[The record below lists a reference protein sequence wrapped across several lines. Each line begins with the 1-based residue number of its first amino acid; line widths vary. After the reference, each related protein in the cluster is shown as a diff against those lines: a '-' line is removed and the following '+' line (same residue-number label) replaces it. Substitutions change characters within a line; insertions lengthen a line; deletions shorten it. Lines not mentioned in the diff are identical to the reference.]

1 MGIFLEIFIKYSI
14 LFYSID
20 VLMFVYQL
28 SKFERLSSDL
38 DGTMYNYDKAIR
50 MQQGCK
56 IKIKRK
62 VDWRYWGK
70 IKIYI

>member
-38 DGTMYNYDKAIR
+38 DWNMYNYDKAIR
-50 MQQGCK
+50 MQ
-56 IKIKRK
+56 
-62 VDWRYWGK
+62 
-70 IKIYI
+70 

>member
-38 DGTMYNYDKAIR
+38 DGNMYNYDKAIR
-50 MQQGCK
+50 MQNQNK
-56 IKIKRK
+56 T
-62 VDWRYWGK
+62 
-70 IKIYI
+70 